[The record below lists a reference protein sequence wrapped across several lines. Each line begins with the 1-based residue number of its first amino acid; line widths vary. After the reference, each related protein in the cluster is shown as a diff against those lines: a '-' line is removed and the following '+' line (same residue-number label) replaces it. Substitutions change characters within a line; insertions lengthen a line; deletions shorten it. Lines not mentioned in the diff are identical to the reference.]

1 MKVEWQTID
10 IEPGRLIRKVDC
22 GVTGFYIMGYTPNK
36 GGPNTYGLTSLSDG
50 MVIPMG
56 DNQVMT
62 DRMNAAGYYMPI
74 ELTDGIPLDFAKNMP
89 RSRT

>member
-1 MKVEWQTID
+1 
-10 IEPGRLIRKVDC
+10 
-22 GVTGFYIMGYTPNK
+22 
-36 GGPNTYGLTSLSDG
+36 
-50 MVIPMG
+50 MG
-56 DNQVMT
+56 DKQVMT